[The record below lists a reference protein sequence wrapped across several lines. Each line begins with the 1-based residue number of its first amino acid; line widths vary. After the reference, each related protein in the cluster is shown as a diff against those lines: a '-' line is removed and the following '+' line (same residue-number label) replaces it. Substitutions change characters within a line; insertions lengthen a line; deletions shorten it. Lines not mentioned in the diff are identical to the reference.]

1 MPRETLSCD
10 YDAIV
15 VGGGIAGLISG
26 AFLAQA
32 GKKVLLV
39 EQEDRA
45 GGFARDFQ
53 QGPYTINP
61 SLHVIMGCSPSGQSG
76 KGLIDA
82 ALRQLGVRNLCEFG
96 IAEPFYRAQFPDLQM
111 DIPSTRDAF
120 LDVHQEQF
128 PEEAKGLE
136 ELVNL
141 CSQVYQE
148 FIRFPILPRFQ
159 DWAMMPM
166 RFPKLFRYANATL
179 GSVMKRYL
187 SSPQLMAVYATIWS
201 YLGLPPSRVSF
212 LMWAVMMARYL
223 EEGPFFCLG
232 GFQNL
237 VNAITSSLTDHGG
250 ELIFGTRVTK
260 IHAASSG
267 VRGVSLANGQE
278 INAPVVISNIN
289 AMTTFQNLL
298 EPGQL
303 PSGYL
308 QKISRLER
316 SVSVLGLY
324 LATNLDVHALGV
336 PKVTIITPWDVE
348 NIFEDALR
356 GNVSGLAVHIPTVC
370 DPSLAPAGEHLVI
383 LQAII
388 PPQGFDLSLKDQFA
402 EKLLD
407 GAERVLPDLRNHIT
421 FADGSA
427 TDNPLQ
433 FRLHRLG
440 PMYGWA
446 ASPQQSGP
454 RRLSPRTPI
463 AGLFLTGHWT
473 QPGHGIWTVV
483 LSGINTARLILGE
496 DGSQS
501 LWPFAL

>member
-1 MPRETLSCD
+1 MPREILNCD
-10 YDAIV
+10 YDAII
-15 VGGGIAGLISG
+15 VGGGIGGLTCG

-53 QGPYTINP
+53 QGQYTINP
-61 SLHVIMGCSPSGQSG
+61 SLHVIMGCGPSDQSG

-82 ALRQLGVRNLCEFG
+82 ALRQLGVRDLCEFSV
-96 IAEPFYRAQFPDLQM
+96 AEPFYRAQFPDLQM

-120 LDVHQEQF
+120 LDVHKKYF

-136 ELVNL
+136 DLVNL
-141 CSQVYQE
+141 CSKIYRE
-148 FIRFPILPRFQ
+148 FIRFPMIPRLQ
-159 DWAMMPM
+159 DLAMMPL

-179 GSVMKRYL
+179 SSVMNRYL
-187 SSPQLMAVYATIWS
+187 SSPELKAVYATIWS
-201 YLGLPPSRVSF
+201 YVGLPPSRVSF

-223 EEGPFFCLG
+223 EEGPFYCPG

-237 VNAITSSLTDHGG
+237 VDAFTSGLTDHGG
-250 ELIFGTRVTK
+250 ELILGTRVTK
-260 IHAASSG
+260 IHANSSS
-267 VRGVSLANGQE
+267 VHGVSLANGQE
-278 INAPVVISNIN
+278 INAPVVISNMN

-298 EPGQL
+298 EPGQI

-308 QKISRLER
+308 QKIRRLEP

-336 PKVTIITPWDVE
+336 PKVTIITPWDLDS
-348 NIFEDALR
+348 IYEDALT
-356 GNVSGLAVHIPTVC
+356 GKVSGLAVHIPTVC

-388 PPQGFDLSLKDQFA
+388 PSQGFDLSLNDQFA

-421 FADGSA
+421 FVDGSA
-427 TDNPLQ
+427 NDIPRQ
-433 FRLHRLG
+433 YRLHRLG

-446 ASPQQSGP
+446 ASPQQSGS

-483 LSGINTARLILGE
+483 LSGINTARLVLGE